1 MIHHEED
8 WLEPL
13 RQSTECIRQE
23 TERIRKESEGIR
35 RETECIRQETDNL
48 RRQNAAL
55 KKINHEKLKQIV
67 EASIIK
73 PTTMTTPSDPYIQT
87 GRTTRMLTEAF
98 KLAKEGKAVY
108 VIAAN
113 HGHIFQM
120 ERMADRLFGA
130 GEASTLGVKFETPAS
145 LPSFDFLTMQLKGA
159 HPNCR
164 VFVDHWAI
172 ESEYA
177 RMLNELHRF
186 DVAPE

>member
-1 MIHHEED
+1 MTEIPYWLREFHEET
-8 WLEPL
+8 EIIRRQTAAIRAETENL
-13 RQSTECIRQE
+13 RQ
-23 TERIRKESEGIR
+23 
-35 RETECIRQETDNL
+35 
-48 RRQNAAL
+48 QNASLRAL
-55 KKINHEKLKQIV
+55 RELNRNPERVKQIV

-73 PTTMTTPSDPYIQT
+73 PTPMSTPPDLHRQT

-120 ERMADRLFGA
+120 EEMADRLFGA
-130 GEASTLGVKFETPAS
+130 GEASALGVKFETSAS
-145 LPSFDFLTMQLKGA
+145 LPSFDFRTMQLKGA
-159 HPNCR
+159 HPSCR

-172 ESEYA
+172 ESKYA

>member
-1 MIHHEED
+1 MIHPEDD

-13 RQSTECIRQE
+13 RQSTERIRQE
-23 TERIRKESEGIR
+23 TE
-35 RETECIRQETDNL
+35 NL
-48 RRQNAAL
+48 RQQNAAL
-55 KKINHEKLKQIV
+55 EKINHEKLKQIV
-67 EASIIK
+67 EASLTK
-73 PTTMTTPSDPYIQT
+73 PTTMATPSDSYIQT

-130 GEASTLGVKFETPAS
+130 GEASALGVKFETPTS
-145 LPSFDFLTMQLKGA
+145 LSSFDFRTMQLKGA

-172 ESEYA
+172 QSEYA
-177 RMLNELHRF
+177 KMLNELHRF
-186 DVAPE
+186 DVVPD